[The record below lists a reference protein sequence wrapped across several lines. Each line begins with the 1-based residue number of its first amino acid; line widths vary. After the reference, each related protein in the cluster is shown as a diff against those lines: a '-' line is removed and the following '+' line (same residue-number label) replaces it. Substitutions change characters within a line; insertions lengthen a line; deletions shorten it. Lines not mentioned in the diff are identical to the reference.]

1 MTEINLLTHQAKLA
15 GKPAIA
21 SASDASPLEQSALPS
36 VADYE
41 KQIRELNRALAN
53 ERSQNQRLHEI
64 SEYDRQLENVIEQ
77 PVSAQITAAMLQRN
91 LDCGMVSVM
100 VHSPTEQALVAL
112 ATTGPN
118 AASIPPNCR
127 HFYSNELTG
136 RAIRAHKTLIRQPNI
151 KEIRPLEIG
160 SQIFHSEMFVP
171 LIFNGQLEGGILL
184 ADPAENKFDA
194 LDIPF
199 VEIISAHL
207 LDNWDQS
214 RYNQELTA
222 LSREAAS
229 LSAISEANN
238 LLTRIAEIARSI
250 LNNHFVLV
258 ASFDQHDWQMRTSGK
273 APYLFQS
280 IRTSP
285 LQFLSEISRAT
296 DPIRIRDTRRDPRT
310 AHLTLDRSELRTM
323 LACPIQNNGE
333 PLGLILAFGKKTGAG
348 FTEREGFL
356 MNLLAIHAA
365 TALERCLLD
374 QEVRSMLRTTQLLND
389 LSLRITEAED
399 LNTAAQAIARTAFRI
414 FQAETCGLVLYSED
428 KRVEA
433 SVHFPLNSDS
443 YDHPLEIIQEVMDT
457 RQIAY
462 QVIDQQYS
470 LIAIP
475 IQTQRRCYG
484 ALWLSM
490 TNDNSSSH
498 RPVDEIRILIN
509 QSSVALERSILLSE
523 TRQQASEI
531 SRAYTQLDLSY
542 DQTLLALTKALDARD
557 HETELHTLRV
567 TRIALTIGR
576 QIGLPSADLKALKR
590 GAILHDIGKVGISD
604 TILLK
609 KGALDSAE
617 WEIMRRHSLIGGQII
632 QVVTE
637 LHDALPV
644 VVNHHER
651 WDGSGYPHG
660 LRAEEIPLLARI
672 FAVADVYDALTN
684 DRPYRPQKYTPE
696 EALNYLQ
703 SQAEILFDPKIV
715 RIFTRIFPQLNFTEP
730 LEE

>member
-1 MTEINLLTHQAKLA
+1 MPTVVE
-15 GKPAIA
+15 
-21 SASDASPLEQSALPS
+21 
-36 VADYE
+36 YE
-41 KQIRELNRALAN
+41 KQIRELNRMLAN
-53 ERSQNQRLHEI
+53 ERIQNQRLHEI
-64 SEYDRQLENVIEQ
+64 NEYDHQLETVTEQ
-77 PVSAQITAAMLQRN
+77 PVSAQITAAMLQRVMN
-91 LDCGMVSVM
+91 CGLASVM
-100 VHSPTEQALVAL
+100 VHSAAEQALVAL
-112 ATTGPN
+112 ASAGPN
-118 AASIPPNCR
+118 AGAIPPNCR

-136 RAIRAHKTLIRQPNI
+136 RAMRARKTLIRQPDV
-151 KEIRPLEIG
+151 KEIRPLEVG
-160 SQIFHSEMFVP
+160 SQVFLSEMFVP
-171 LIFNGQLEGGILL
+171 LILNGQLEGGILL
-184 ADPAENKFDA
+184 ADPQEDRFHA

-199 VEIISAHL
+199 IEIISAHL

-229 LSAISEANN
+229 LSSISEANT
-238 LLTRIAEIARSI
+238 LLARIAEIARFI
-250 LNNHFVLV
+250 LNSHFVLV
-258 ASFDQHDWQMRTSGK
+258 ASFDQHEWQMRTSGK

-285 LQFLSEISRAT
+285 LQFLSEASRL
-296 DPIRIRDTRRDPRT
+296 PGPYRIRDVRRDPRT
-310 AHLTLDRSELRTM
+310 AHLTLDRSELRSM
-323 LACPIQNNGE
+323 LACPIHNNGE
-333 PLGLILAFGKKTGAG
+333 VLGLVLAFGKKNGAG
-348 FTEREGFL
+348 FTEREEFL
-356 MNLLAIHAA
+356 TQLLSMHAA

-389 LSLRITEAED
+389 LSLRITEAD
-399 LNTAAQAIARTAFRI
+399 NLTTAAQAIARTAFRI
-414 FQAETCGLVLYSED
+414 FQAETCGLVLYSEND
-428 KRVEA
+428 VIEA
-433 SVHFPLNSDS
+433 SVHFPLNTDS
-443 YDHPLEIIQEVMDT
+443 YDHPLEIIQEVMRT

-490 TNDNSSSH
+490 THDNSSTH

-509 QSSVALERSILLSE
+509 QASVALERSILLAE

-567 TRIALTIGR
+567 TRIALNIGS
-576 QIGLPSADLKALKR
+576 QMGLTPSDLKALKR

-617 WEIMRRHSLIGGQII
+617 WDLMRRHPLIGGQII

-660 LRAEEIPLLARI
+660 LRGEEIPILARI

-684 DRPYRPQKYTPE
+684 DRPYRPQKYTAE

-703 SQAEILFDPKIV
+703 AQSGILFDPKIV
-715 RIFTRIFPQLNFTEP
+715 RIFARIFHQINNSEP
-730 LEE
+730 LET